1 MGREIIMENLGTTR
15 GNIARKVNKKL
26 QRQRALDLAAH
37 LIASDGIGCFMIN
50 RLASEAGVSTPTVP
64 ILFRGRRLEEP

>member
-1 MGREIIMENLGTTR
+1 MGREIIVENLGTTR

-26 QRQRALDLAAH
+26 RRQRALDLAAH

-50 RLASEAGVSTPTVP
+50 RLASELAESAPT
-64 ILFRGRRLEEP
+64 IHNLFRGPKV